1 MSYGLRRCEQ
11 SYNSVVA
18 PKANCEKTFPGRL
31 SRNHSPVQSPNVLK
45 YFRSEDRTISSTL
58 SCFDEEV
65 GRLLSLTVAPVT
77 LADAS
82 QCDVRRSTF
91 NGRRSAHPSAVF
103 RFRSS
108 PNLFVPKSYSSS
120 TSCSYSDFLRLE
132 EGSVDLPLAGA
143 QKRLTQGANFRDS
156 GVT

>member
-18 PKANCEKTFPGRL
+18 PKANCEKTFPGRF

-82 QCDVRRSTF
+82 QCDVRRSTV
-91 NGRRSAHPSAVF
+91 GVRRIRA
-103 RFRSS
+103 RSS
-108 PNLFVPKSYSSS
+108 ASVPRRISFVPKSYSSS